1 MARSDDIFNEFGGV
15 PIALA
20 SGDWR
25 VKINGRPP
33 VTACRILPEEVY
45 QALVTAADERPAQ

>member
-33 VTACRILPEEVY
+33 VTACRILAEEVY

>member
-20 SGDWR
+20 SGDRNVQKSADDLKAWQLDQVETVEQLKDWIR
-25 VKINGRPP
+25 EY
-33 VTACRILPEEVY
+33 LP
-45 QALVTAADERPAQ
+45 